1 MRELQQRTRLTT
13 MRIESRGYEVIE
25 KWECSFREDIKK
37 NNELSLF
44 YHQYQPYTQMNP
56 RDAFYGG
63 RTNAI
68 MLFYEAQENER
79 ISYVDFTSLYPWVC
93 KYGLF
98 PVGHPN
104 VYYADSIP
112 DKVTGLLRV
121 KMLPPKELFHG
132 LLPVKINNKLMFPLC
147 KMCAQQGAQTK
158 CTHSDQDR
166 AITGTWVS
174 LEVEKAVEMGYTILE
189 RYVAWH
195 FPQTTQYNPA
205 TRQGGLWAQYIDLW
219 LKIKQEAD
227 GYPSWCQTEE
237 DRQKYISDYYTH
249 EGIHL
254 DPQCIVRNEG
264 LRSVCKLML
273 NSHWGKFGQNPQK
286 KKIVYIDDPKV
297 YVEMMLD
304 DKTQVCD
311 ISYVNNEHIALQYE
325 NKDEFVE
332 PLPNTNVVLASFVT
346 AQARLRLYDVLQK
359 LGDRALYFDTDSV
372 IYIHKMNCWNPPIG
386 DYLGELKDETSGVAI
401 TAFCSGG
408 AKNYAYVLENGK
420 SVCKIRG
427 FTLNHRNSLILNFES
442 MKTLITTPEETKK
455 STEDKTV
462 YNIDDPY
469 KIVRHNGDLKT
480 VSQHKQYRLVYDK
493 RILVKDTLKTYPY
506 GWQGAL

>member
-158 CTHSDQDR
+158 CTHSAEDR

-205 TRQGGLWAQYIDLW
+205 TR
-219 LKIKQEAD
+219 
-227 GYPSWCQTEE
+227 
-237 DRQKYISDYYTH
+237 
-249 EGIHL
+249 
-254 DPQCIVRNEG
+254 
-264 LRSVCKLML
+264 
-273 NSHWGKFGQNPQK
+273 
-286 KKIVYIDDPKV
+286 
-297 YVEMMLD
+297 
-304 DKTQVCD
+304 
-311 ISYVNNEHIALQYE
+311 
-325 NKDEFVE
+325 
-332 PLPNTNVVLASFVT
+332 
-346 AQARLRLYDVLQK
+346 
-359 LGDRALYFDTDSV
+359 
-372 IYIHKMNCWNPPIG
+372 
-386 DYLGELKDETSGVAI
+386 
-401 TAFCSGG
+401 
-408 AKNYAYVLENGK
+408 
-420 SVCKIRG
+420 
-427 FTLNHRNSLILNFES
+427 
-442 MKTLITTPEETKK
+442 
-455 STEDKTV
+455 
-462 YNIDDPY
+462 
-469 KIVRHNGDLKT
+469 
-480 VSQHKQYRLVYDK
+480 
-493 RILVKDTLKTYPY
+493 
-506 GWQGAL
+506 